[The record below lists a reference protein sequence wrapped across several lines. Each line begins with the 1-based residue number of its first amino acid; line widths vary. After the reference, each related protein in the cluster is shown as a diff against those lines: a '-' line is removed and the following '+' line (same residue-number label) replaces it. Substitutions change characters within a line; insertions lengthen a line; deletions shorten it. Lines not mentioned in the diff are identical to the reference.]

1 MSVDWWRSSP
11 GASPLFC
18 ACRFAKF
25 ALNHAM
31 LREERESMQTKIQ
44 TSIVPQIVPARKHT
58 RSRKRLRTSLFFLT
72 PALLVTGIF
81 MLGPALWSIYISL
94 TNMSLTGV
102 GAETPQW
109 VGWQNFQ
116 QIFHDGEFFN
126 ALKVSLTYLVFSALI
141 GQAVLG
147 LLLALL
153 MRKRNRIFKAVLGS
167 IIVVAWVIPDVVAG
181 FLWSAFL
188 AGGPQ
193 SVLAPGLLNI
203 VMTTIKAPAHA
214 WLQEF
219 PTQMI
224 IIANIWRGTAF
235 SMLLYASGLEGIPDD
250 LLEAAAV
257 DGAGPWVRLRSIIL
271 PLLKGTIATDLLLI
285 TLATLSDF
293 TLVYVLTGGSN
304 LQTEL
309 MTIYQY
315 RQAFQFYQLGYG
327 SAIALLIVIVGAILS
342 LLYIRLLRID
352 V

>member
-1 MSVDWWRSSP
+1 
-11 GASPLFC
+11 
-18 ACRFAKF
+18 
-25 ALNHAM
+25 
-31 LREERESMQTKIQ
+31 MQVKAQ
-44 TSIVPQIVPARKHT
+44 ARVVEQIVPARKNV
-58 RSRKRLRTSLFFLT
+58 RSRKRLRTGIFFIT
-72 PALLVTGIF
+72 PALLITVIF

-102 GAETPQW
+102 GAQTPQW
-109 VGWQNFQ
+109 VGLQNFQ
-116 QIFHDGEFFN
+116 QILQDGEFFN
-126 ALKVSLTYLVFSALI
+126 AFKVSLTYLVFSALI
-141 GQAVLG
+141 GQAILG

-153 MRKRNRIFKAVLGS
+153 MRKRNPVFKAILGS

-193 SVLAPGLLNI
+193 SVLSPGLLNI
-203 VMTTIKAPAHA
+203 LMTTIGAPEHA
-214 WLQEF
+214 WLQEY
-219 PTQMI
+219 PLLMV

-235 SMLLYASGLEGIPDD
+235 SMLLYASGLEGIPDE
-250 LLEAAAV
+250 LLEAASV

-293 TLVYVLTGGSN
+293 TLVYVLTGGSD
-304 LQTEL
+304 LHTEL

-315 RQAFQFYQLGYG
+315 RQAFQFYQIGYG
-327 SAIALLIVIVGAILS
+327 SAIALLIIMVGAILS
-342 LLYIRLLRID
+342 LLYIRILRIE